1 MGSKRKQKE
10 KQKDFKKAK
19 LKVGKT
25 AQKADNYTDTSFKS
39 KTISLPGQSITNVHS
54 SKDLQHQLSLTKHHS
69 STARKEVLISLTQ
82 NPPSNPSS
90 YKQIISSVTPLILDE
105 SKDVRL
111 EVLNLLKECGKSQP
125 GLLDLHKR
133 TVILF
138 IISAMTHIQPGI
150 RNTSTKFLDLVIEY
164 ADIKSYFVKILKN
177 IFILMGWPLQN
188 DSKSNSVSITSSS
201 SILLGTNTK
210 KARVDHLIAL
220 AKFLQATL
228 FEQEVEPT
236 TDYNSDAITTHP
248 QSRKYLIPNIPQ
260 AYAPLKLFVNEISVG
275 HGNLGELQNL
285 DTLTTED
292 LSTRVNVM
300 NHFFK
305 DKLMNSLSNLAK
317 EGGEVGREATRC
329 IQILEKI

>member
-10 KQKDFKKAK
+10 KQKDFKKMK

-25 AQKADNYTDTSFKS
+25 SQKADNYTDTSFKS
-39 KTISLPGQSITNVHS
+39 KKISLPGQSITHAH

-69 STARKEVLISLTQ
+69 PTARKEVVISLTQ
-82 NPPSNPSS
+82 NLPSNPSS
-90 YKQIISSVTPLILDE
+90 YKKIISSVTPLMLDE
-105 SKDVRL
+105 SKQVRL
-111 EVLNLLKECGKSQP
+111 EVLNLLKECGKKQP

-133 TVILF
+133 TIILF
-138 IISAMTHIQPGI
+138 IVSAMTNIQFDI
-150 RNTSTKFLDLVIEY
+150 RNTSTKFLDVMIEY
-164 ADIKSYFVKILKN
+164 ADVKLYFVKILKN
-177 IFILMGWPLQN
+177 VFILMGWSLQT
-188 DSKSNSVSITSSS
+188 DSKSKSVSITSGS

-228 FEQEVEPT
+228 FEKEGEIDDEYV
-236 TDYNSDAITTHP
+236 SDGILTHP
-248 QSRKYLIPNIPQ
+248 QSYKYLIPNTPQ
-260 AYAPLKLFVNEISVG
+260 AYAPLKLFVNEMNIKDEDFG
-275 HGNLGELQNL
+275 DLQNL

-300 NHFFK
+300 NTFFK
-305 DKLMNSLSNLAK
+305 EKMIVSLSNLVK
-317 EGGEVGREATRC
+317 EGSAVGREATKC